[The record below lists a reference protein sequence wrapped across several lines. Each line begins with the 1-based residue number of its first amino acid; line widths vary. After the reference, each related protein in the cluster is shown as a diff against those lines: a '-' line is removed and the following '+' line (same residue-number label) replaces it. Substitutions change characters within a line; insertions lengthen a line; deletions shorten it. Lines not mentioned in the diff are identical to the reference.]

1 MPRPDRR
8 HCLTVARVGMSA
20 HLERLRAAV
29 GHELLLLPSVSVL
42 PVDHAGR
49 VLLVRHA
56 GHHDGW
62 AVLGGAVEIGESPAE
77 TAIREAREE
86 IGADIRLKKLLDV
99 LGGPDYEV
107 TYPNGDRVAYVTSVY
122 EAEVT
127 AGVPGGADGELSDVA
142 WFGPSDLSR
151 LTVNRFSRALL
162 KAVRRI

>member
-1 MPRPDRR
+1 
-8 HCLTVARVGMSA
+8 MSA
-20 HLERLRAAV
+20 HVERLRAAV
-29 GHELLLLPSVSVL
+29 GHELLLIPSVSVL
-42 PVDHAGR
+42 PVDDAGR

-122 EAEVT
+122 EAEVI
-127 AGVPGGADGELSDVA
+127 AGVPAVADGELSDVA
-142 WFGPSDLSR
+142 WFGPSDLSQ

-162 KAVRRI
+162 ASVRWDRGGGKGRGV